1 MKLCNEA
8 IKLIEKTLEK
18 GSTILELGSGDGTLH
33 LIKKGYKVI
42 SIEHDPA
49 WQFKYHDN
57 YIAAPNKKYEDYWWK
72 YEDYWWFDSEYLSEL
87 PAYDFLLIDGPTGP
101 PVEEYDNCRI
111 GLLYHK
117 HLFNLEVP
125 ILVDDTGRPSERE
138 LAEELI
144 KNREYTDHGRFIFI
158 HGLLEE

>member
-18 GSTILELGSGDGTLH
+18 GSIILELGSGDGTLD

-42 SIEHDPA
+42 SIEQDSA

-57 YIAAPNKKYEDYWWK
+57 YIAAPIKK

-101 PVEEYDNCRI
+101 PEEEYDNCRI
-111 GLLYHK
+111 GLLDHK

-125 ILVDDTGRPSERE
+125 ILVDDTDRPSERE
-138 LAEELI
+138 LAEELL